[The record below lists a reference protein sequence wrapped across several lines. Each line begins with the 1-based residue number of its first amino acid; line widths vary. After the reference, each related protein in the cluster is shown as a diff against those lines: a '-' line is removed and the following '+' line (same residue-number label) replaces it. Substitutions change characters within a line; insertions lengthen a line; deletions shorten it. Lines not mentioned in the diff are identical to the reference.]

1 MKPEDKNKS
10 SKPRSSKKDIF
21 VILLLIVMV
30 VGVIMVIFNAT
41 NRPNKLA
48 YSEFIERVEKGS
60 ISEIA
65 ATPVGGGGNSKL
77 YNIQGEYVEAHA
89 DGTKDVNRFV
99 IVIDDNT
106 MIYIQDLI
114 TKGNIDLDITFQ
126 KLVTVDWFSII
137 TMIILPFGLIIFLVM
152 MMKNAG
158 GSNKQAFDFAKSRAR
173 LNRKATT
180 TFKDIAGAD
189 EEKQEMEEI
198 IDFLRNPQKYYE
210 IGARI
215 PKGILL
221 AGPPGTGKT
230 LMARAVA
237 GEAKVPFFSIS
248 GSDFVEMFVGVGAS
262 RVRDMFKTAKQN
274 APCIVFIDEIDAVGR
289 QRGAGLGG
297 GHDEREQTLNQLLV
311 EMDGFGDN
319 SGIIVMAATNRPD
332 VLDPALLRP
341 GRFDRQITMSNPD
354 VRARVAI
361 LQVHARNKKLSPKI
375 NLENIAKRTPGFSGA
390 DLENLLNEA
399 ALLAARENRREIK
412 IYDIDEAIDRVIMG
426 PAKRSRKYSEEEKR
440 TVSFHES
447 GHAIIGVKLDN
458 AETVQKVTIVPR
470 GQAGGYAMMTP
481 DKESFLQTRT
491 QLVDTIT
498 GLLGG
503 RVSEEL
509 FIGDITTGAQ
519 NDFQKATSIA
529 RSMVTEYGMSKL
541 GPVQYEKPSGS
552 VFLGRDY
559 MSDKNFSDQV
569 ALEIDNEVRDIIN
582 YCYDKAKK
590 VLTEN
595 ADLVRLVAKHLME
608 IETLTKED
616 IYELVET
623 GKLGWWE
630 KKKAKQE
637 AERIAK
643 EKEQEL
649 QDIYK
654 KQLEAMK
661 QVQEKAKAE
670 EEAKAE
676 NDAKANEEKPVENNE
691 NNNQTN
697 ESNDSNNE
705 SKEQ

>member
-1 MKPEDKNKS
+1 MKPERKGIN
-10 SKPRSSKKDIF
+10 KKDVF
-21 VILLLIVMV
+21 VILILIAMV
-30 VGVIMVIFNAT
+30 VGVILVFFNSS
-41 NRPNKLA
+41 NKPTELS
-48 YSEFIERVEKGS
+48 YNDLMTHIEEKNVKS
-60 ISEIA
+60 IT
-65 ATPVGGGGNSKL
+65 ATPVGSGGNGKL
-77 YNIQGEYVEAHA
+77 YELKGKFVKEKE
-89 DGTKDVNRFV
+89 GKDSFII
-99 IVIDDNT
+99 IVDDETIITLKGYLEENKNSF
-106 MIYIQDLI
+106 ILEFKELI
-114 TKGNIDLDITFQ
+114 
-126 KLVTVDWFSII
+126 VVDWISII
-137 TMIILPFGLIIFLVM
+137 TMVLLPVGIIIFLVIM
-152 MMKNAG
+152 MRNAG

-173 LNRKATT
+173 LNKKATT

-189 EEKQEMEEI
+189 EEKEEMEEI
-198 IDFLRNPQKYYE
+198 IDFLKNPQKYFE

-221 AGPPGTGKT
+221 VGPPGTGKT

-237 GEAKVPFFSIS
+237 GEAKVPFYSIS

-319 SGIIVMAATNRPD
+319 SGIIIMAATNRPD

-354 VRARVAI
+354 IKARVEI
-361 LQVHARNKKLSPKI
+361 LKVHARNKKLSPKI
-375 NLENIAKRTPGFSGA
+375 NLEDIARRCPGFSGA

-399 ALLAARENRREIK
+399 ALLAARENRKEIK

-426 PAKRSRKYSEEEKR
+426 PAKKSRKYSEEEKKL
-440 TVSFHES
+440 VSYHET
-447 GHAIIGVKLDN
+447 GHAILGVKLDN

-481 DKESFLQTRT
+481 DKESFLNTKT
-491 QLVDTIT
+491 QLIDTIT

-509 FIGDITTGAQ
+509 FIGDISTGAH
-519 NDFQKATSIA
+519 NDFQKATAIA
-529 RSMVTEYGMSKL
+529 RAMVTEYGMSKL
-541 GPVQYEKPSGS
+541 GPVQYEKPTGS

-569 ALEIDNEVRDIIN
+569 ALEIDNEVRSIIES
-582 YCYDKAKK
+582 CYDRAKQ
-590 VLTEN
+590 VLKEN
-595 ADLVRLVAKHLME
+595 ELLVHLVASHLME

-616 IYELVET
+616 IYELVES
-623 GKLGWWE
+623 GQLSWWE
-630 KKKAKQE
+630 KKKAKAE
-637 AERIAK
+637 AEKIAK

-661 QVQEKAKAE
+661 ETKSE
-670 EEAKAE
+670 EEKSE
-676 NDAKANEEKPVENNE
+676 
-691 NNNQTN
+691 
-697 ESNDSNNE
+697 
-705 SKEQ
+705 